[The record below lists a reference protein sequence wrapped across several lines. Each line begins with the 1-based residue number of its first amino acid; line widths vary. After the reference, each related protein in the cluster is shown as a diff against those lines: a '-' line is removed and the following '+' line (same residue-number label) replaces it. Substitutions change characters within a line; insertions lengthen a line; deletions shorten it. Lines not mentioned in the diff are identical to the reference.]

1 MEYSKGGFSSYLTN
15 EQKNRTNQYVI
26 RKKAST
32 TKHAH
37 IVNNKTEQSTYKKEK
52 NMNYSV
58 SNILKMRS
66 ISKQFN
72 NHNIEFQGGLKLK
85 DSFLISTKHY
95 RTSISPQKTNVIK
108 NYQPAVLRSSMKASY
123 NLTSLPTDTGT
134 FLKLSGNHERSK
146 NGSFFFKT
154 GTKDNRDEKNTIV
167 AANPNFIIKSGLKN
181 GSFNF
186 NSEIIQEDL
195 DVNQNL
201 RNNLQKD
208 DFSTLAEKK
217 LNSQNNLQTYVKKD
231 QKILKNQKENILE
244 KNLRSEGIN
253 IPCKNFLSIIASNL
267 AKLDYQVA
275 KSQDANIEE
284 AKKQDKRLKYLKAIY
299 KKLIKKFIGIE
310 NITLSV
316 LVYSM
321 VLIHRVQKIV
331 INTHEFELGDF
342 RFVYAGCLFLAIKI
356 VVDVEKWFLED
367 FANVSGL
374 KKELVQRMEFFVLE
388 DVLKFR
394 AGVSCDEYHKQY
406 ASMKTGMV
414 KRALRKN

>member
-1 MEYSKGGFSSYLTN
+1 
-15 EQKNRTNQYVI
+15 
-26 RKKAST
+26 
-32 TKHAH
+32 
-37 IVNNKTEQSTYKKEK
+37 
-52 NMNYSV
+52 
-58 SNILKMRS
+58 
-66 ISKQFN
+66 
-72 NHNIEFQGGLKLK
+72 
-85 DSFLISTKHY
+85 
-95 RTSISPQKTNVIK
+95 
-108 NYQPAVLRSSMKASY
+108 MKASY

-195 DVNQNL
+195 NVNQNL

-284 AKKQDKRLKYLKAIY
+284 AKK
-299 KKLIKKFIGIE
+299 
-310 NITLSV
+310 
-316 LVYSM
+316 
-321 VLIHRVQKIV
+321 
-331 INTHEFELGDF
+331 
-342 RFVYAGCLFLAIKI
+342 
-356 VVDVEKWFLED
+356 
-367 FANVSGL
+367 
-374 KKELVQRMEFFVLE
+374 
-388 DVLKFR
+388 
-394 AGVSCDEYHKQY
+394 
-406 ASMKTGMV
+406 
-414 KRALRKN
+414 